1 MARIL
6 VLDDDPSILALER
19 MLLSE
24 EGHEVLIVP
33 TARAGIEMLK
43 LYQVDLIIVDIMMP
57 ELNGFQFVNLIRNN
71 PKIQQTPIAFLTARS
86 DKQDIIRAGEMGAD
100 FYIMKPIVP
109 DQYIKKVTEFL
120 VKNPPKEHSRVTF
133 QTPLPAEVKTS
144 INGMVCS
151 VSDVG
156 VEILTDAV
164 VEVDQMVEL
173 TTSVFYEIP
182 LRNPMMSVSSVKLED
197 TGSKR
202 VQLVFLELDR
212 EAVLKIQR
220 WISYNKLKKRKEPA

>member
-6 VLDDDPSILALER
+6 VLDDDPSVLALER
-19 MLLSE
+19 ILLSE

-33 TARAGIEMLK
+33 TGRAGIEMLK

-86 DKQDIIRAGEMGAD
+86 DRQDIIRAGEIGAD

-109 DQYIKKVTEFL
+109 DRYIKKVSEFFI
-120 VKNPPKEHSRVTF
+120 KNPPKEHSRVIF
-133 QTPLPAEVKTS
+133 QNPMPAEIKTS

-156 VEILTDAV
+156 VEILTEASVD
-164 VEVDQMVEL
+164 VDQMVEL
-173 TTSVFYEIP
+173 TTSLFYEIP
-182 LRNPMMSVSSVKLED
+182 LKNPLMSVASVKSEL
-197 TGSKR
+197 TGLRR
-202 VQLVFLELDR
+202 VQLTFLELDR

-220 WISYNKLKKRKEPA
+220 WISYNKLKKRKEAS